1 MDNSYNSHTDLR
13 YPPGSGGG
21 GLCSASGSTKEG
33 ILTKRMAT
41 LFNDGIKTTSSPNSI
56 VLEPISDHRRS
67 FENESGNNFLRN
79 GKDSVDLQVN
89 KPQKTVFLMYN
100 LAEFPNSVPV
110 SVNVN
115 VNLNLVTRSVARVHL
130 FIPKISC
137 FHYVQN
143 FQC

>member
-1 MDNSYNSHTDLR
+1 MINCIFPCIGKLVDNSYNSHTDLR

-56 VLEPISDHRRS
+56 VLEPISDHHRS

-89 KPQKTVFLMYN
+89 KPLPKGCFFL
-100 LAEFPNSVPV
+100 
-110 SVNVN
+110 NV
-115 VNLNLVTRSVARVHL
+115 LYEETYFLD
-130 FIPKISC
+130 
-137 FHYVQN
+137 
-143 FQC
+143 